1 MQNCPKCASN
11 KTVKNGNHLGRQR
24 YRCKG
29 CGFQFTRGTP
39 RGRPANEKA
48 MAILLYTLGLSF
60 NAIARIY
67 GVATSTVMR
76 WVRTFAE
83 KTYEK
88 PEPGQAVIVELD
100 EMWHYLH
107 SKKNKLW
114 IWKAYCRDT
123 GQLIDWECGNR
134 DQGTFAK
141 LMERLRRWS
150 VWFFCADEWSV
161 YSKEIPEIDLIQGKQ
176 GTVALERNNARQRHW
191 FARFKRKSLVVSK
204 SSRMVDLTMAL
215 FARFHVNGHRE
226 EIASFF

>member
-1 MQNCPKCASN
+1 MQYCPKCAAG

-48 MAILLYTLGLSF
+48 MVILLYTLGLSF

-67 GVATSTVMR
+67 GLATSTVMR
-76 WVRTFAE
+76 WVRAFAE

-107 SKKNKLW
+107 SKKTNSGSGKL
-114 IWKAYCRDT
+114 IVAIPVSS
-123 GQLIDWECGNR
+123 LIGNVAIATR
-134 DQGTFAK
+134 A
-141 LMERLRRWS
+141 LLRS
-150 VWFFCADEWSV
+150 
-161 YSKEIPEIDLIQGKQ
+161 
-176 GTVALERNNARQRHW
+176 
-191 FARFKRKSLVVSK
+191 
-204 SSRMVDLTMAL
+204 
-215 FARFHVNGHRE
+215 
-226 EIASFF
+226 